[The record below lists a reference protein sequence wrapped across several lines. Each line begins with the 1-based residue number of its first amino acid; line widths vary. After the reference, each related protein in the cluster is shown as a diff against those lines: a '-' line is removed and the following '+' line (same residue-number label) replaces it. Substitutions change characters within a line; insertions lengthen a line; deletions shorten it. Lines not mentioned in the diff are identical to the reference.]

1 MEAQLKAPSP
11 REKPLDRNPWYA
23 LWCRD
28 YRDDLSSGIRAEDIR
43 RYLDERTELDR
54 LVCVLHIAGYGR
66 STIAGILQGGAYRV
80 TEARVRAI
88 IERYRRAVGKGPAE

>member
-11 REKPLDRNPWYA
+11 REKPLDRNPWHA

-28 YRDDLSSGIRAEDIR
+28 YRDDLSSGMRAEDIR